1 MEKGEELCPKCKS
14 DYLKPTNDPGKI
26 ICPFCGTSQLHLTL
40 KDTLKILKGGYY
52 NLESLSS

>member
-1 MEKGEELCPKCKS
+1 MEKEKLCPKCKS
-14 DYLKPTNDPGKI
+14 DYLKPTEDPGKWI
-26 ICPFCGTSQLHLTL
+26 DDLCGAGQLHPTL

>member
-1 MEKGEELCPKCKS
+1 MEKEKLCPKCKS